1 MANEQTA
8 LRGYK
13 YIWTTLSFESED
25 SMESAAAFSA
35 EKRIKRSRE
44 NLISTR
50 VTVKFDGLTVTR
62 TPKTVKNSTNS
73 ELKARLSENAE
84 LERLP
89 LIFF

>member
-1 MANEQTA
+1 
-8 LRGYK
+8 
-13 YIWTTLSFESED
+13 
-25 SMESAAAFSA
+25 MESTAAFSA